1 MQQFIAK
8 KEGFEELCLAKG
20 KELIRVIKNK
30 YETELQVKEA
40 FLQEKVLKHKEGCK
54 VSVDLSPTPE
64 KKVIK
69 GKRKIKLL
77 GHWVEVDEC

>member
-1 MQQFIAK
+1 MQQFIAR

-40 FLQEKVLKHKEGCK
+40 FLQEKALRHKDGCEI
-54 VSVDLSPTPE
+54 SVNLSPKLE
-64 KKVIK
+64 KKTEK
-69 GKRKIKLL
+69 GRKKIKVL
-77 GHWVEVDEC
+77 GHWVEVDE